1 MEGNGFV
8 WAGEEEAQ
16 ERPHSSLKLPEG
28 RLWCGGCPP
37 LASNSNKM
45 RRSCL
50 KLHQSRSRLDIRR
63 RFLSKRVV
71 RCWTGLPRKVVKLLS
86 LEVFKRQLDVAL
98 RDVA

>member
-1 MEGNGFV
+1 M
-8 WAGEEEAQ
+8 
-16 ERPHSSLKLPEG
+16 
-28 RLWCGGCPP
+28 
-37 LASNSNKM
+37 
-45 RRSCL
+45 
-50 KLHQSRSRLDIRR
+50 DIRR